1 MVTRVLKLFG
11 RIFLT
16 GRVSLFFALAVAG
29 IAYGFTDNSN
39 LKARTHLLWSMAHAF
54 GQIFVALAC
63 LLFVEMMTEYVIDEG
78 LVATKD
84 VVGMEADL
92 SCSTAMASSIFDEY
106 ESRFKISNAIIFAEP
121 PDLLP
126 SCRFDESI
134 YDSVSQ
140 AFTWLVRE
148 VPFLKMTLALFDLPG
163 KAECHFIFAANSQLT
178 FELGT
183 IAATH
188 VQMCTVLCAD
198 GAYCLYRNDHMLY
211 QQLDRY
217 TILKY
222 GLSIGLYYIVFVV
235 PLAGS
240 LFGSWLALSLNW
252 LKCQY
257 DAGFSSLRMEH
268 WKNFLRLHI
277 DDNGDLEIF
286 AIGLHRVP
294 KKWRRDPNSR
304 PDMAA
309 QPSWK
314 WRRPSKWIPQRE
326 SRKCKPQ
333 QIDYTKIKKL

>member
-1 MVTRVLKLFG
+1 MSDTHN
-11 RIFLT
+11 RI
-16 GRVSLFFALAVAG
+16 G
-29 IAYGFTDNSN
+29 
-39 LKARTHLLWSMAHAF
+39 SMAHAL
-54 GQIFVALAC
+54 GHIFVALAC
-63 LLFVEMMTEYVIDEG
+63 LLFVEILCEFVIDEG

-106 ESRFKISNAIIFAEP
+106 ESRFKLSGISNASIFAEP

-126 SCRFDESI
+126 SRRFDDSI

-140 AFTWLVRE
+140 TLKWLVRE

-163 KAECHFIFAANSQLT
+163 MVDAKSIFAVNSKLT
-178 FELGT
+178 IELGT

-188 VQMCTVLCAD
+188 VQMCAVLCAD
-198 GAYCLYRNDHMLY
+198 GAYCLYKNDHMLY
-211 QQLDRY
+211 LQLDRF

-222 GLSIGLYYIVFVV
+222 GMSIGLYYIVFVV
-235 PLAGS
+235 PLAGT

-268 WKNFLRLHI
+268 WKNFLRLHV

-294 KKWRRDPNSR
+294 KKWRRDPKSR

-314 WRRPSKWIPQRE
+314 WRRPSKWIPHRE